1 MGCLHFFSPSRA
13 YSYTPL
19 PDNRT
24 IRVLTLFG
32 GNPKDPLRGQLEPV
46 GVDAAGDYEPLSY
59 VWGDDTLTH
68 QIFLPTARLRLTASL
83 YHALRRLRP
92 RVGFRRVWVD
102 QVCIDQ
108 RNEEERSQQVQFMN
122 LIYRNGT
129 HVQVWLGL
137 DEQGSAK
144 EAFAFVRRLAR
155 ILVNKEKD
163 TALTTINSLSEQ
175 PAEYWV
181 PLKHITALPWVSE
194 LESKCVP

>member
-1 MGCLHFFSPSRA
+1 MGCLHFIAPSRA

-24 IRVLTLFG
+24 IRVLTLYG
-32 GNPKDPLRGQLEPV
+32 GNPEDPLKGQLEPV
-46 GVDAAGDYEPLSY
+46 PVDAAGDYEPLSY

-68 QIFLPTARLRLTASL
+68 KIFLPTARLRLTASL

-92 RVGFRRVWVD
+92 RSGSRRVWAD

-108 RNEEERSQQVQFMN
+108 RNEEERSQ
-122 LIYRNGT
+122 

-137 DEQGSAK
+137 DEQGWAK

-155 ILVNKEKD
+155 LLSNNKKD
-163 TALTTINSLSEQ
+163 AAFNTINDLAEQ
-175 PAEYWV
+175 PAEFWV
-181 PLKHITALPWVSE
+181 PLKHITALPWVS
-194 LESKCVP
+194 CFV